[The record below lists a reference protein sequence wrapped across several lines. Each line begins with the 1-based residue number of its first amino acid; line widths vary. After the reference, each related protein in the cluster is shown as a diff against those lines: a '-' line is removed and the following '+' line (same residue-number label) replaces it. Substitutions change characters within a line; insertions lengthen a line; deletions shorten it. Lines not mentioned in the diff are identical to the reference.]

1 MANKEFFITIK
12 YDKVITE
19 LVAIR
24 RKVNELLEYIEMRDA
39 EQANDAVGTVGDPLN
54 LLLYFADDACRD
66 KWGSP

>member
-54 LLLYFADDACRD
+54 LLLYLADDACRD

>member
-24 RKVNELLEYIEMRDA
+24 RKVNELLEYIEMQDA
-39 EQANDAVGTVGDPLN
+39 ELRVQLSTASLDKPNYLN
-54 LLLYFADDACRD
+54 ER
-66 KWGSP
+66 KGRK